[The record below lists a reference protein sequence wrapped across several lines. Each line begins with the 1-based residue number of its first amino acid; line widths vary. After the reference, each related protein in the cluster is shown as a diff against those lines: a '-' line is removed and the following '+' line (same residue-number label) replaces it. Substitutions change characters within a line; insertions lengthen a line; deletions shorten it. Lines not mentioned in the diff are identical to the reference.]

1 MSATVVERK
10 ASVHAEPSSDSA
22 ISEEV
27 RSHGESTAVKK
38 EADTELKGVP
48 VYNGDTDYDDDE
60 TRHDTIIVTGA
71 DAARHLLPLRDDG
84 DPSLT
89 FRSIFLATIL
99 SAFQAVMSQIYEVRL
114 YTLFSRTTVDHS
126 VQTDLHY
133 HSRNLHCHH
142 RLLPR

>member
-1 MSATVVERK
+1 MSAVVERK
-10 ASVHAEPSSDSA
+10 ASANAEPSSDSA

-27 RSHGESTAVKK
+27 RSHGESTTVQK
-38 EADTELKGVP
+38 EADAELKGVP
-48 VYNGDTDYDDDE
+48 VSNGDEDYDDGE

-71 DAARHLLPLRDDG
+71 DAARHLLPMRDDRE
-84 DPSLT
+84 PSLT

-99 SAFQAVMSQIYEVRL
+99 SAFQAVMSQIYEVRSS
-114 YTLFSRTTVDHS
+114 TRSSRTTVDHS

-133 HSRNLHCHH
+133 HSRNLHRHP